1 MKIRICF
8 PESAYVSFLIFY
20 VVCVLI
26 KLKGLAVCMGIN
38 KILHIN
44 ADIFHLFF
52 CNRIAIWNPVN
63 NAV

>member
-26 KLKGLAVCMGIN
+26 KFCELSGLKGLAVCMGIN

-44 ADIFHLFF
+44 ADIFHLLF
-52 CNRIAIWNPVN
+52 CNRIAV
-63 NAV
+63 